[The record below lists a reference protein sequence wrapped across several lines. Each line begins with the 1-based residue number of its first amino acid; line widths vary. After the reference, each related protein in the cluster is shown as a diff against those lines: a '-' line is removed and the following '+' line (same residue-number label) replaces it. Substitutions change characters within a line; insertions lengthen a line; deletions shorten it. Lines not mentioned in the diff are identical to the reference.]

1 MEMPKYNTSLK
12 IKLHTFK
19 QQPKPV
25 HCDPV
30 ESKQL
35 DYQMMEERLMVQHKH
50 AIAQNS
56 DTSLLHDPVDPIQML
71 TASCLIQLQ
80 ETKL

>member
-1 MEMPKYNTSLK
+1 MPKYNTSLK

-56 DTSLLHDPVDPIQML
+56 DTSLLLEQ
-71 TASCLIQLQ
+71 TQTQ
-80 ETKL
+80 ELRKHLSRNRTKKIRE